1 MLMKRHKFKG
11 RELVECLKRFTV
23 KTVDAGDIIVQEGD
37 EAKGFYIVV
46 NGQLS
51 KHFTFESKL
60 GQVLKQKVNK
70 VTAAEMVI

>member
-51 KHFTFESKL
+51 KHFTF
-60 GQVLKQKVNK
+60 
-70 VTAAEMVI
+70 

>member
-51 KHFTFESKL
+51 KHFTFKSKL